1 MTTLNACSS
10 LLPTGGRYVTHRS
23 FKKKSAAAN
32 TIWNQTF
39 IFFFKA
45 VLTRVKLT
53 FCPYFQVPALIILN
67 LKPDPNKVKS
77 NSVTLMQIFVENK
90 IQILTSDPEK
100 CCMVDL
106 QSLFIIFICIAFS
119 RSRYN
124 DLVTTSLWNTHW
136 EIWGW
141 YSLSFESR
149 IKGKHITQR
158 LKSFLEVALSQIRRS
173 LSLVKY

>member
-1 MTTLNACSS
+1 MHIALCS
-10 LLPTGGRYVTHRS
+10 LLEGDMFLVQLSTPLLQEKISHS
-23 FKKKSAAAN
+23 KH
-32 TIWNQTF
+32 
-39 IFFFKA
+39 
-45 VLTRVKLT
+45 
-53 FCPYFQVPALIILN
+53 N
-67 LKPDPNKVKS
+67 LKPNIYLLFQSCFNSSKINTLPVISGTSPYNTQPETWPKWVKL
-77 NSVTLMQIFVENK
+77 NLGTLMQIFVENK
-90 IQILTSDPEK
+90 IQIFTSDPENY
-100 CCMVDL
+100 CMVDL